1 MPPKRD
7 WKRKLAAKLT
17 ENALT
22 GAKSAAPVLT
32 EANSEAES
40 TKDASVDASLSKKS
54 KQSRSEQSE
63 EGVIKSDGSKA
74 TTQPS
79 GRKDQI
85 LQDATQEHG
94 GDDTKSAND
103 ETIETNLQGE
113 ECNTGI
119 DGGEIIPWL
128 MGIVVSV
135 IIGYLIR

>member
-1 MPPKRD
+1 M
-7 WKRKLAAKLT
+7 
-17 ENALT
+17 

-85 LQDATQEHG
+85 LQDATQER
-94 GDDTKSAND
+94 S
-103 ETIETNLQGE
+103 E
-113 ECNTGI
+113 ERRVGKECRSRWS
-119 DGGEIIPWL
+119 P
-128 MGIVVSV
+128 
-135 IIGYLIR
+135 YH